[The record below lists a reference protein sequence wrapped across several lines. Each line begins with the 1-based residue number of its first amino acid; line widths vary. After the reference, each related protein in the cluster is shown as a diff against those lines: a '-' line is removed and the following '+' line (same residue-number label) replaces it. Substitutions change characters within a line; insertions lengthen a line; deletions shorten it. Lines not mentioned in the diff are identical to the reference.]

1 MLKKIMKPII
11 SHPADV
17 ILLLSAITALLAGV
31 IATNARVETNLDM
44 YMPKSHPAFV
54 YSAEAEKVFGIRDG
68 IMIAIEHPESAYN
81 PGTLQ
86 KIVEMETALAGFSE
100 VEPGAIRSIH
110 TSDNIVASDD
120 GLDVRRFYSVPPE
133 TDAECSAI
141 RADVEANP
149 MIAGRL
155 VSRDG
160 RTALIIAEIKP
171 GSFSRDL
178 YARIQTLA
186 QRMEGPETIHVAGRP
201 IVEGTLA
208 LLGPADM
215 KKMGPAVLIV
225 IAIALFLMLR
235 TAGHAAMNLLVVMFS
250 TIWAFGLMVLCGI
263 PVYTVTIMIP
273 VMLIAIGVAY
283 GVHISHKHAL
293 HAKENPE
300 ASRADIVVAGIREL
314 WKPVLFAALTT
325 AAGFL
330 SLITSQVYPVKYFGL
345 FSAFGVLAA
354 MGLSF
359 IMISAA
365 TMLFGPPLLPGSGGV
380 SRTVRSSGGTAKG
393 SGTGLRVMVGDRFAD
408 QVMGH
413 PLLVVGGA
421 LLVVAISLFGVS
433 KVWINSSFLA
443 NFEKTSA
450 IARTDAFVNA
460 NFGGTSTLN
469 LILEAREPDTFK
481 NPEVLALMDRIQ
493 GRVGA
498 LEHAGGSFSLADYLK
513 RMNDVMTGS
522 NSQPDGPLSL
532 TDTALADTAAGGSGT
547 LPDTREMTAQYL
559 LLYEMSGDPAN
570 LAKVVDFDYRQANVT
585 FQLKGDDSR
594 TIQAVLG
601 TIESFRNE
609 LDTFGIQPRYAGSGY
624 KSLVFS
630 DLILKG
636 QISSLG
642 LSLVIVIGLV
652 AFMFRNLILGLI
664 ASIPVIISS
673 ALNFGIMGLL
683 GIPLST
689 STALISSIAVGIGI
703 DYSIHLTDR
712 YMVLRSRGYQGLE
725 AGRRAMSETGRAVL
739 LNATVVICG
748 FLVLLLSAFP
758 PNRQVGALVSLNMA
772 AAFAAT
778 ITITFL
784 FVRKYDDRKQKG
796 ETSA

>member
-1 MLKKIMKPII
+1 MLRKIMKPII
-11 SHPADV
+11 RHPAGV
-17 ILLLSAITALLAGV
+17 VLIMAAITAAFGAV
-31 IATNARVETNLDM
+31 IATNARVETNLDK
-44 YMPKSHPAFV
+44 YMPQTHPAFI
-54 YSAEAEKVFGIRDG
+54 YSAEAEKIFGIRDG
-68 IMIAIEHPESAYN
+68 IMIAVEHPESVYN
-81 PGTLQ
+81 AGTLR
-86 KIVEMETALAGFSE
+86 KIIDIETELANFKE
-100 VEPGAIRSIH
+100 LEPGAIRSIH
-110 TSDNIVASDD
+110 TSDNIVASGD
-120 GLDVRRFYSVPPE
+120 GLEVGRFYSTPPA
-133 TDAECSAI
+133 TDAECGAI
-141 RADVEANP
+141 QTSVEANP

-160 RTALIIAEIKP
+160 RTALVIAEIKP

-178 YARIQTLA
+178 YARIQALA
-186 QRMEGPETIHVAGRP
+186 TKMEGPETIHVAGRP

-215 KKMGPAVLIV
+215 KKMGPAVLVV

-235 TAGHAAMNLLVVMFS
+235 NAGHAAMNLLVVMFS
-250 TIWAFGLMVLCGI
+250 TVWAFGFMVLSGI
-263 PVYTVTIMIP
+263 PIYTVTIMIP
-273 VMLIAIGVAY
+273 IMLIAIGVAY
-283 GVHISHKHAL
+283 GVHISHNHAL
-293 HAKENPE
+293 YAKEHPGS
-300 ASRADIVVAGIREL
+300 SRADIVLAGVRDL

-345 FSAFGVLAA
+345 FSAFGVLVA

-359 IMISAA
+359 VMISAA
-365 TMLFGPPLLPGSGGV
+365 TMIFGPPPPP
-380 SRTVRSSGGTAKG
+380 RSAKG
-393 SGTGLRVMVGDRFAD
+393 SAQATGAKSISPTGGWFSDGVMR
-408 QVMGH
+408 H
-413 PLLVVGGA
+413 PLPVIAVSLVVVA
-421 LLVVAISLFGVS
+421 LSLFGVS

-460 NFGGTSTLN
+460 HFGGTSTLN
-469 LILEAREPDTFK
+469 LILEAQDPDTFK
-481 NPEVLALMDRIQ
+481 NPEALGLVDRIQ
-493 GRVGA
+493 SGVGA
-498 LEHAGGSFSLADYLK
+498 LDNVGGSFSLADYLK
-513 RMNDVMTGS
+513 RMNEVMSGAS
-522 NSQPDGPLSL
+522 DSSANGRPV
-532 TDTALADTAAGGSGT
+532 AGDASSGGGN
-547 LPDTREMTAQYL
+547 LPESREMTAQYL

-570 LAKVVDFDYRQANVT
+570 LARVVDFDYRRANVT
-585 FQLKGDDSR
+585 FQLKSDDSR
-594 TIQAVLG
+594 TIQAVIG
-601 TIESFRNE
+601 KIESFRDD
-609 LDTFGIQPRYAGSGY
+609 LKKFGIVPRYAGSGY

-642 LSLVIVIGLV
+642 LSLAIVVGLV
-652 AFMFRNLILGLI
+652 TFMFRNLILGLI

-673 ALNFGIMGLL
+673 ALNFGAMGLL

-703 DYSIHLTDR
+703 DYSIHLTER
-712 YMVLRSRGYQGLE
+712 YRVLRAEGLSGPE
-725 AGRRAMSETGRAVL
+725 AGRRAMSDTGRAVF
-739 LNATVVICG
+739 LNAAVVICG

-772 AAFAAT
+772 AAFVAT

-796 ETSA
+796 EMTR